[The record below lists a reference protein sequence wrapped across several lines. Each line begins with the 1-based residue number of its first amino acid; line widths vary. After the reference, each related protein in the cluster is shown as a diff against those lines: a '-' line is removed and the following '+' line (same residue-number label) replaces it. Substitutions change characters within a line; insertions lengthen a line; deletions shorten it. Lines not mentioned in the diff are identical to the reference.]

1 MNPSQLTLAA
11 FATVAIAAASPHP
24 AAAQSALTVAFEGI
38 KTQKGAIMV
47 ALYDTEAAFDG
58 GKPVSVA
65 MIPAT
70 AARVETK
77 IAGLAPGRYAVKA
90 FHDVDGDGKMGT
102 NPFGMPTEPFAFSN
116 NAVGMMGPA
125 KWPAAA
131 FMLDAASAAHT
142 MTID

>member
-1 MNPSQLTLAA
+1 MTPAQLTLAA

-24 AAAQSALTVAFEGI
+24 AAAQGALTVAFEGI
-38 KTQKGAIMV
+38 KTQKGAILV
-47 ALYDTEAAFDG
+47 ALYDTEVAFEG

-70 AARVETK
+70 AARVETR
-77 IAGLAPGRYAVKA
+77 IAGLAPGRYAIKA

-131 FMLDAASAAHT
+131 FTLDAASTAHT